1 MIIKGLFNIFPNR
14 EILARILIE
23 RESENKPREIAMTR
37 ISRIKT
43 PRATVLTFAL
53 LVIVM
58 LGFGAFAEMG
68 HDEPA
73 TVAQETE
80 TLVTGATT
88 ARDWLR
94 LSRL

>member
-1 MIIKGLFNIFPNR
+1 
-14 EILARILIE
+14 
-23 RESENKPREIAMTR
+23 MTR

-53 LVIVM
+53 LIVVM

-73 TVAQETE
+73 TVAQEALDE
-80 TLVTGATT
+80 GGMT

-94 LSRL
+94 LCGL